1 VAAVAVEVE
10 AEVEVEVEVEQ
21 GRDRRQCLWH
31 QTICEVRLLC
41 WRERMI
47 PLEFVLVG
55 SGGCC
60 SSSISGSHLRVG
72 ALQLEHLCCSSSI
85 SGSHL
90 RVGACLTLKLYS
102 W

>member
-1 VAAVAVEVE
+1 
-10 AEVEVEVEVEQ
+10 
-21 GRDRRQCLWH
+21 
-31 QTICEVRLLC
+31 
-41 WRERMI
+41 MI

-72 ALQLEHLCCSSSI
+72 ALQLEHLALQLEHLCCSSSI